1 MLRIGYSVPS
11 IGSRPERSAVILPA
25 LSRDGSATLSPGNA
39 DVLVGTDE
47 WKNFNRKERKER
59 RENIFI
65 TALFFLSLRSLCSLW
80 LNTTALL
87 RLNHNKAVESL
98 VDWRQFRLDIEALF
112 EELGISEDR
121 YYIKADLRKA

>member
-1 MLRIGYSVPS
+1 M
-11 IGSRPERSAVILPA
+11 PA
-25 LSRDGSATLSPGNA
+25 QSRDGSATLSPGNA